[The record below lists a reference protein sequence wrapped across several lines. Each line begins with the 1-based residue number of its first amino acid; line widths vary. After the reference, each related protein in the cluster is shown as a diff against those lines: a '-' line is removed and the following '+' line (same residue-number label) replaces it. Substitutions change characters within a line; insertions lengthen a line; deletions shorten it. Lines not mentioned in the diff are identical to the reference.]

1 MQFVQSRNK
10 PKLGAAQK
18 FVLDNILLHGEAAT
32 RSLLYA
38 EAKKNNRTVET
49 VRAAIDSLIAGG
61 IIKPVVG
68 GGYELISLVEGS
80 SPAKE

>member
-10 PKLGAAQK
+10 PKFGAAQQ
-18 FVLDNILLHGEAAT
+18 FVLDNILQHREAAT

-61 IIKPVVG
+61 VIKPVVG
-68 GGYELISLVEGS
+68 GGYELIAEEEAI
-80 SPAKE
+80 AKA